1 MASIVLGFFSDLPDT
16 SGKFGVDK
24 HLRIEVNTIVPFRIL
39 NDFEGKI
46 AILLVRRVDL
56 HKYEII
62 DLNGKCSFVAHYQ
75 GQNNPTIYKKISLLG
90 ELEAHAAI
98 LDYVKDAQ
106 ILLTFNMLSKS
117 RQSSKS
123 YVR

>member
-1 MASIVLGFFSDLPDT
+1 MEKNLSVDSNFYGFFFSDLPDT
-16 SGKFGVDK
+16 SGNLGVDK

-75 GQNNPTIYKKISLLG
+75 GQNNWRNFSYNFQSLPR
-90 ELEAHAAI
+90 
-98 LDYVKDAQ
+98 
-106 ILLTFNMLSKS
+106 S
-117 RQSSKS
+117 RPII
-123 YVR
+123 